1 MRDAAINSTIQSALL
16 SKAVDLLW
24 TSITDDK
31 EKANAKK
38 IKKIQEQID
47 TMANRLNSFENTVTV
62 TLDKI
67 LQKLQ

>member
-16 SKAVDLLW
+16 SKAVDLLG